1 MNTAK
6 QMKALVL
13 LNELQSLLL
22 EDERSNTDGG
32 CLPPEADAYVATQV
46 DRPGFLDLNLDTPE
60 QSEVDALA
68 IYQRGLDKAYND
80 EVQAWDFWPHA
91 AQAANG
97 MEGK

>member
-22 EDERSNTDGG
+22 EDGCGNTDSVI
-32 CLPPEADAYVATQV
+32 LPPEADAYVATQA

-80 EVQAWDFWPHA
+80 EVQAWDFWSPA

>member
-13 LNELQSLLL
+13 LNELQSL
-22 EDERSNTDGG
+22 
-32 CLPPEADAYVATQV
+32 LPPEADAYVATQV

-97 MEGK
+97 MEDK

>member
-6 QMKALVL
+6 QMKVLVL
-13 LNELQSLLL
+13 LSELQSLLL

-32 CLPPEADAYVATQV
+32 CLPPEADVYVAPQV

-60 QSEVDALA
+60 HSEVDALA
-68 IYQRGLDKAYND
+68 IYQQGLDKAYND

-91 AQAANG
+91 ANG
-97 MEGK
+97 MEDK

>member
-1 MNTAK
+1 MDTAK
-6 QMKALVL
+6 QMKALAL

-22 EDERSNTDGG
+22 EDEHSNTDGG
-32 CLPPEADAYVATQV
+32 CLPPEADAYVATQA
-46 DRPGFLDLNLDTPE
+46 DRPGFLDLNLDTPG

-80 EVQAWDFWPHA
+80 EVQAWDFWSPA